1 MPKTLLLLG
10 GARYAIP
17 VIDAAHGLG
26 ARVVTCDYLP
36 DNYAHRFSDGYVNA
50 SIVDEGAGLAA
61 AESVHAD
68 GIMSFAADPGVVSA
82 AYAAERLGLPFQGSY
97 EAVSLLQ
104 DKERYRSFLRDNG
117 FNVIVGQR
125 QGKTYEKAVA
135 DGWVPGE
142 TLFSIE
148 DACQKGTI
156 VMCLL
161 SDAAVMSV
169 WPTIKPF
176 LTPGKALYFS
186 HGFAITWS
194 DRTGVV
200 PPTDIDV
207 IMVAPKGSGTSLRT
221 MFLEGR
227 GLNSSYAIYQDATG
241 KALDRTLALGIGIG
255 SGYLFETTFIREAT
269 SDLTGERGSLMGAI
283 QGLLL
288 AQYEVLRENG
298 HTPSEAFNET
308 VEELTQ
314 SLMPLF
320 AKNGMDWMYANCST
334 TAQRGALD
342 WMGPFHDA
350 IKPVVQKLYQS
361 VVTGNEAQISI
372 DSNSKPDYRVKLEA
386 ELKALHDSE
395 MWRTAETVRKLRP
408 ENN

>member
-1 MPKTLLLLG
+1 MNFGGVIENVMTREEFPLEKAREILKDETIAVLG
-10 GARYAIP
+10 YG
-17 VIDAAHGLG
+17 VQG
-26 ARVVTCDYLP
+26 
-36 DNYAHRFSDGYVNA
+36 
-50 SIVDEGAGLAA
+50 
-61 AESVHAD
+61 
-68 GIMSFAADPGVVSA
+68 PGQA
-82 AYAAERLGLPFQGSY
+82 CN
-97 EAVSLLQ
+97 
-104 DKERYRSFLRDNG
+104 LRDNG

-125 QGKTYEKAVA
+125 PGKTYDKAVA

-142 TLFSIE
+142 TLFSLE
-148 DACQKGTI
+148 EAAEKGTI
-156 VMCLL
+156 VCMLL
-161 SDAAVMSV
+161 SDAAQMQL
-169 WPTIKPF
+169 WPTIKPH
-176 LTPGKALYFS
+176 LTPGKTLYFS

-200 PPTDIDV
+200 PPKDIDV

-227 GLNSSYAIYQDATG
+227 GLNSSYAVYQDASG
-241 KALDRTLALGIGIG
+241 KALDKVLAFGIGIG
-255 SGYLFETTFIREAT
+255 SGYLFETTFKREAT

-314 SLMPLF
+314 SVMPLF
-320 AKNGMDWMYANCST
+320 AQNGMDWMYANCST

-350 IKPVVQKLYQS
+350 IKPVVQKLYHS

-372 DSNSKPDYRVKLEA
+372 DSNSKPDYREKLQA